1 MNSSSPSQRAP
12 RQQRSIQRREQILD
26 AARAI
31 IGVKGYANLTISE
44 IAVQAGVTASS
55 MYQYFRN
62 KTDIMA
68 ALQQQASAQFDGLLQ
83 SIFHQAPAHS
93 TELVSY
99 FSTIVQQYYQLLKN
113 DPVCKDISLAA
124 ATDKEIYNLE
134 QQDLRRTLDFLLQ
147 QACHFFPQSR
157 QNDLKGYL
165 ELLIHCSVAAVHL
178 ALSQPDREGER
189 TISRT
194 HYLMT
199 AGWLAFCADQPQ
211 LATRPKTQESCDA

>member
-26 AARAI
+26 AARSI

-68 ALQQQASAQFDGLLQ
+68 ALQQQGSVQFDGLLQ
-83 SIFHQAPAHS
+83 SIFHQAPANS

-99 FSTIVQQYYQLLKN
+99 FHAIVQQYYQLLKN
-113 DPVCKDISLAA
+113 DPVSKDISLAA

-134 QQDLRRTLDFLLQ
+134 QQDIRRTLDFLLQ
-147 QACHFFPQSR
+147 QSGRFFPESSQIA
-157 QNDLKGYL
+157 LKGYL
-165 ELLIHCSVAAVHL
+165 ELLIHCAVAAVHL
-178 ALSQPDREGER
+178 ALSQTDSSGES

-194 HYLMT
+194 QHLLA
-199 AGWLAFCADQPQ
+199 AGWLAFCADQPE
-211 LATRPKTQESCDA
+211 RPIQSKTQECSDA

>member
-1 MNSSSPSQRAP
+1 MNSSSPSQRSP

-26 AARAI
+26 AARSI

-68 ALQQQASAQFDGLLQ
+68 ALQQQSSVQFDGLLQ
-83 SIFHQAPAHS
+83 SIFRQAPASS
-93 TELVSY
+93 TELLSY
-99 FSTIVQQYYQLLKN
+99 FHAIVQQYYQLLRN
-113 DPVCKDISLAA
+113 DPVNRDISLAA

-134 QQDLRRTLDFLLQ
+134 QQDVRRTLDFLLQ
-147 QACHFFPQSR
+147 QSGRFFPESSQIA
-157 QNDLKGYL
+157 LKGYL

-178 ALSQPDREGER
+178 ALSQTDGEGEGTIER
-189 TISRT
+189 TQ
-194 HYLMT
+194 HLLA
-199 AGWLAFCADQPQ
+199 AGWLAFCAEQPLPDTQ
-211 LATRPKTQESCDA
+211 PKTQESFDA